1 MKKVVG
7 SFQKMT
13 LTLERTRTQA
23 RRMPGRVYEG
33 VEQVRTLEKQ
43 RSITHEMLRS
53 EVLALGAV
61 QEQIRKQALTDQE
74 RNGQSLQSFQDSIQM
89 HARLVASA
97 LDEVQLE
104 TIALGAALRQ
114 NLNSQTG
121 ELRQLDEID
130 VQSDYQ
136 RQTLLHNFEGV
147 LEETSHLSS
156 TTSTN
161 LFNGANSMGAGLG
174 IQNEMAEQEK
184 LQAAYGLN
192 QEAARMLAENN
203 PGAAVEALQQAV
215 RLVPGE
221 ARFWFN
227 LAQALTAFSDLEGAE
242 DALSKAVA
250 LSPDDPQMEQ
260 VSGWIALRKGDYAS
274 AVDHFQLA
282 LKKDLSLVQEMDLLE
297 GCAEAAYRAG
307 MPDLAESAWKQVMK
321 RDPYHPIA
329 PIALE
334 WMR

>member
-23 RRMPGRVYEG
+23 RRMPGRVREG
-33 VEQVRTLEKQ
+33 MEQARTLEKQ
-43 RSITHEMLRS
+43 RSTTHDMLRS
-53 EVLALGAV
+53 EFLALGAV
-61 QEQIRKQALTDQE
+61 QEDGRKQAIIDQE
-74 RNGQSLQSFQDSIQM
+74 RSVQSLRSYQDSIQM
-89 HARLVASA
+89 NARLVASA
-97 LDEVQLE
+97 LDEVQIE

-121 ELRQLDEID
+121 EFHQLDEID

-136 RQTLLHNFEGV
+136 RQTSLHNFECV
-147 LEETSHLSS
+147 IEETSHLSGY
-156 TTSTN
+156 TSTN
-161 LFNGANSMGAGLG
+161 LLNGANAMGAGLG

-184 LQAAYGLN
+184 LQAAHGLN
-192 QEAARMLAENN
+192 QEAVRMLAEGN
-203 PGAAVEALQQAV
+203 PGAAAEALQQAV
-215 RLVPGE
+215 CLAPGE
-221 ARFWFN
+221 ARLWFN
-227 LAQALTAFSDLEGAE
+227 LARVLTAFSELARAE
-242 DALSKAVA
+242 KALSQAVT
-250 LSPDDPQMEQ
+250 LSPDDPQAEQ
-260 VSGWIALRKGDYAS
+260 VSGWIALRKGEYAS
-274 AVDHFQLA
+274 AVEHFRLA
-282 LKKDLSLVQEMDLLE
+282 LTKNLSLLQEMDLLE

-321 RDPYHPIA
+321 MDPYHPIA